1 MPIYEYQCSDCQTV
15 FEILTTSDHRD
26 DQVHCQKCQGTRV
39 VKLLS
44 AGTIRKG
51 SGLTTLPSAA
61 PGCGGRSGF
70 S

>member
-1 MPIYEYQCSDCQTV
+1 MPIYEYKCADCSEV
-15 FEILTTSDHRD
+15 FEILTTSEHRD
-26 DQVHCQKCQGTRV
+26 NDVRCQKCNGTKV

-44 AGTIRKG
+44 ASSVRTG
-51 SGLTTLPSAA
+51 SSLTPLPSVG

>member
-1 MPIYEYQCSDCQTV
+1 MPIYEYQCSDCQAV
-15 FEILTTSDHRD
+15 FEILTTSEHRD
-26 DQVHCQKCQGTRV
+26 NEVRCEKCQGSRV

-44 AGTIRKG
+44 AGAIRKG
-51 SGLTTLPSAA
+51 SGPTSLASAN